1 MTPRSEP
8 LLWLQLIGLA
18 AMPLEL
24 LLVLLLLAGSD
35 PGPFPALERVLIWG
49 LGAVGPAV
57 LLWRQPPDP
66 LSLLLLCTPQRQRSP
81 DQLALTSEPV
91 SLALKLL
98 LASGAALLLPALW
111 WLDTSSVLAH
121 SFSLLPGSSRLVSLL
136 AVVPVLALLVW
147 QWQQLVQA
155 TSLLIASGDGPATT
169 TGGALEP
176 RLCLGLPWLRLPGL
190 DLPQPAKLEAA
201 IPPALAAPEGPA
213 PASPEPLES
222 AEPAATTEVVVATEL
237 EAVLETPDEE
247 TSEDQNSEDEPNA
260 GESADQVS
268 ADEESTHDSDVR
280 PGEQEPEAQAEIEAV
295 TEPEPEAEPEAE
307 PEPETKAEAEQ
318 EADLSEPA
326 EPLATLQNEPG
337 GLREPEITD
346 VAFTPVEAEELE
358 AAEMDAAPTDDS
370 TAVAVEPE
378 QAAEERQGPNL
389 DEPIA

>member
-49 LGAVGPAV
+49 MGAVGPAV

-121 SFSLLPGSSRLVSLL
+121 SFALLPGSSRLVSLL

-155 TSLLIASGDGPATT
+155 TNLLIASGDGPATT

-190 DLPQPAKLEAA
+190 DLPQPAKPEAA
-201 IPPALAAPEGPA
+201 IPAALAAPEGPA

-222 AEPAATTEVVVATEL
+222 AEPAATTEVVVATEVV
-237 EAVLETPDEE
+237 EATEVDVAAEVVETAERETVLETLDEE
-247 TSEDQNSEDEPNA
+247 TSGDENREDEPND
-260 GESADQVS
+260 GESSDQASVDQ
-268 ADEESTHDSDVR
+268 ASTHDSD
-280 PGEQEPEAQAEIEAV
+280 
-295 TEPEPEAEPEAE
+295 
-307 PEPETKAEAEQ
+307 
-318 EADLSEPA
+318 
-326 EPLATLQNEPG
+326 
-337 GLREPEITD
+337 
-346 VAFTPVEAEELE
+346 
-358 AAEMDAAPTDDS
+358 
-370 TAVAVEPE
+370 
-378 QAAEERQGPNL
+378 
-389 DEPIA
+389 

>member
-1 MTPRSEP
+1 
-8 LLWLQLIGLA
+8 
-18 AMPLEL
+18 
-24 LLVLLLLAGSD
+24 
-35 PGPFPALERVLIWG
+35 
-49 LGAVGPAV
+49 V

-121 SFSLLPGSSRLVSLL
+121 SFALLPGSSRLVSLL

-155 TSLLIASGDGPATT
+155 TSLLIGSGDSPATT

-176 RLCLGLPWLRLPGL
+176 RLCPGLPWLRLPGL
-190 DLPQPAKLEAA
+190 DLPQPAKPEAS

-222 AEPAATTEVVVATEL
+222 AEPAATTEVVVAIEL

-247 TSEDQNSEDEPNA
+247 TSKDQNSEEEPND

-268 ADEESTHDSDVR
+268 ADEESTHDNDVR
-280 PGEQEPEAQAEIEAV
+280 PAEQEPEAQAEIVAG
-295 TEPEPEAEPEAE
+295 TEPEAEPEPE

-318 EADLSEPA
+318 EADLSEPE

-337 GLREPEITD
+337 GLWEPEITD

-358 AAEMDAAPTDDS
+358 AAEMDAPEKDAAPTNDS
-370 TAVAVEPE
+370 TAVAIEPE
-378 QAAEERQGPNL
+378 QAAEEGQGPNL

>member
-1 MTPRSEP
+1 
-8 LLWLQLIGLA
+8 
-18 AMPLEL
+18 
-24 LLVLLLLAGSD
+24 
-35 PGPFPALERVLIWG
+35 
-49 LGAVGPAV
+49 
-57 LLWRQPPDP
+57 
-66 LSLLLLCTPQRQRSP
+66 LLLCTPQRQRSP

-121 SFSLLPGSSRLVSLL
+121 SFALLPGSSRLVSLL

-169 TGGALEP
+169 KGGALEP

-190 DLPQPAKLEAA
+190 DLPQPAKPEATMPA
-201 IPPALAAPEGPA
+201 ALAAPEGPA
-213 PASPEPLES
+213 PTSPEPLES

-237 EAVLETPDEE
+237 EAVLEPPDEE
-247 TSEDQNSEDEPNA
+247 TSEDQHSEDEPND

-268 ADEESTHDSDVR
+268 ADEASTHDSDVR
-280 PGEQEPEAQAEIEAV
+280 PAEQEPEAQAEREAE
-295 TEPEPEAEPEAE
+295 TEPGPEPEPEPEPEAEPEAE
-307 PEPETKAEAEQ
+307 PEPETKAEAEP
-318 EADLSEPA
+318 EPDLSEPA

-370 TAVAVEPE
+370 TAVAIEPE
-378 QAAEERQGPNL
+378 QAAEERQGSNL

>member
-1 MTPRSEP
+1 M
-8 LLWLQLIGLA
+8 
-18 AMPLEL
+18 
-24 LLVLLLLAGSD
+24 
-35 PGPFPALERVLIWG
+35 ERVLIWG
-49 LGAVGPAV
+49 MGAVGPAV

-81 DQLALTSEPV
+81 DQLALTSDPV

-121 SFSLLPGSSRLVSLL
+121 SFALLPGSSRLVSLL

-155 TSLLIASGDGPATT
+155 TNLLIASGDGPATT

-190 DLPQPAKLEAA
+190 DLPQPAKPEAA
-201 IPPALAAPEGPA
+201 IPAALAAPEGPA

-222 AEPAATTEVVVATEL
+222 AEPAATTEVVMATEVV
-237 EAVLETPDEE
+237 EATEVDVAAEVVETAERETVLETPDEE
-247 TSEDQNSEDEPNA
+247 TSGDENREDEPND
-260 GESADQVS
+260 GESSDQASV
-268 ADEESTHDSDVR
+268 DHESSHDSDVL
-280 PGEQEPEAQAEIEAV
+280 PAEH
-295 TEPEPEAEPEAE
+295 EPEAE
-307 PEPETKAEAEQ
+307 PEPEEG
-318 EADLSEPA
+318 LNEPA
-326 EPLATLQNEPG
+326 AHAATLQNQQT

-346 VAFTPVEAEELE
+346 VAFTPVEA
-358 AAEMDAAPTDDS
+358 AEMEDTEMNAATRDDS

-378 QAAEERQGPNL
+378 QTAEEHQGPNL